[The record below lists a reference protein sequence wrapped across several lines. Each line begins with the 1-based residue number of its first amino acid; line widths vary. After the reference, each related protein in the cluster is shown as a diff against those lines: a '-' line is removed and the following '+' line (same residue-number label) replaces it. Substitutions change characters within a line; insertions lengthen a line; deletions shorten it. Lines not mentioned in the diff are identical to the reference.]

1 MPADIVKN
9 ILKNKNIIIH
19 SDGTPTRTFC
29 YISDAIIGYLKVLSF
44 SKFDIFNIG
53 HDRDELNVTKFAKL
67 FLNLYKNEFNKN
79 CKSTIKYKKSLEKN
93 YLKDNPKRRCPDI
106 NKARKLLKFSPQVN
120 LNKGLFNYL
129 NFLKY
134 NND

>member
-1 MPADIVKN
+1 M
-9 ILKNKNIIIH
+9 L
-19 SDGTPTRTFC
+19 
-29 YISDAIIGYLKVLSF
+29 
-44 SKFDIFNIG
+44 
-53 HDRDELNVTKFAKL
+53 LNLQL

-79 CKSTIKYKKSLEKN
+79 CKSTIKYKSLEKN

-129 NFLKY
+129 NF
-134 NND
+134 